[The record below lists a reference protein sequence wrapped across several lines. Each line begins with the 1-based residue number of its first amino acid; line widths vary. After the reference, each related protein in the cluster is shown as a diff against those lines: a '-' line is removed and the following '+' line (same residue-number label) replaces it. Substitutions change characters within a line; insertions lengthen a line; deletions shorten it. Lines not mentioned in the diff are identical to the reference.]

1 MPRSFSLCGLAPLAL
16 IVAGCHDRIAGPDS
30 PIDRAVSLAAISVV
44 DQTGM
49 VGAAAASPPT
59 VIVRDGSGRPVAGV
73 RVSFDGAVTAT
84 AVTGRDGTAALQWLL
99 PSTPGSYELVASVGK
114 LASVRFR
121 ATAVVGPPAY
131 MSITTPVDRAIVPG
145 AVLPESV
152 AVFVM
157 DYVGNALP
165 GVTVTFEAGGPAG
178 GSVEHASAVTNDSGI
193 ASPGFW
199 TPGTTA
205 GVYTLT
211 ARADGVPY
219 SSTVSARVY
228 EPLKASTIAAG
239 AFATCAN
246 DLSGAT
252 YCWGEGFALPTRKQ
266 ADEPLVSLTVGTG
279 FACGLT
285 AAGAAFCWGDDPT
298 DTTFG
303 RGTVI
308 SGSPHRVGGELRF
321 RLISAGDGLVCG
333 ASTDGRTYCWGG
345 NTYGQLGNG
354 TTVPSVVPAP
364 IVGTHDFVALSAGS
378 DHACGVAAS
387 GEAYCWGRN
396 DAGQLGSS
404 SSETCDV
411 VIEDDYYYGEYVS
424 HTPCSSVPLRVSAVP
439 ALASVSAGD
448 GTCGLAGDGQA
459 FCWGRSNGVQ
469 LVSST
474 LRFNS
479 ISSTQ
484 QIASEPPP
492 ASTVKPASMCG
503 TTASGT
509 TYCGDAVNLVA
520 VASNVAFSTIVAGRS
535 HQCGIARDSGVAY
548 CWGVNAEAELGNGTL
563 ATTSVPTPVV
573 AP

>member
-1 MPRSFSLCGLAPLAL
+1 MSRSFILCGLAPFAL
-16 IVAGCHDRIAGPDS
+16 LVAGCHDRIAGPDS
-30 PIDRAVSLAAISVV
+30 PIDRASSLTATSIV

-49 VGAAAASPPT
+49 VGATVASPPT
-59 VIVRDGSGRPVAGV
+59 VIVRDGSGKPVAGV

-84 AVTGRDGTAALQWLL
+84 AVTGPNGTAALQWVL
-99 PSTPGSYELVASVGK
+99 PTKPGSYDVVASVGK
-114 LASVRFR
+114 LASVWFR

-131 MSITTPVDRAIVPG
+131 ISITTPVDRAVVPG

-152 AVFVM
+152 AVSVT
-157 DYVGNALP
+157 DYVGNALS

-178 GSVEHASAVTNDSGI
+178 GSVEHPFAVTNESGI
-193 ASPGFW
+193 ASAGYW
-199 TPGTTA
+199 TLGTTV

-228 EPLKASTIAAG
+228 EPFKVSTIAAG
-239 AFATCAN
+239 AAATCAN

-266 ADEPLVSLTVGTG
+266 ADEPFVSLTVGTG

-285 AAGAAFCWGDDPT
+285 AAGAAFCWGSDPT
-298 DTTFG
+298 DTTFS
-303 RGTVI
+303 RGSVV
-308 SGSPHRVGGELRF
+308 SGVPHRVGGELLF

-333 ASTDGRTYCWGG
+333 ASMDGRTYCWGG
-345 NTYGQLGNG
+345 NAYGQLGNG
-354 TTVPSVVPAP
+354 TTVPSMLPAP

-378 DHACGVAAS
+378 DHACGLAAS

-411 VIEDDYYYGEYVS
+411 VIEDDYYYYAYVS
-424 HTPCSSVPLRVSAVP
+424 QTPCSSVPLRVSAVP
-439 ALASVSAGD
+439 ALSSVSAGD
-448 GTCGLAGDGQA
+448 GTCGLTGDGQA

-479 ISSTQ
+479 ISTTQ

-503 TTASGT
+503 ATASGAV
-509 TYCGDAVNLVA
+509 YCGDADGLVT
-520 VASNVAFSTIVAGRS
+520 VASNLALSTIVAGRS
-535 HQCGIARDSGVAY
+535 HQCGIARDSGLAY
-548 CWGVNAEAELGNGTL
+548 CWGVNAEAALGNGTRI
-563 ATTSVPTPVV
+563 TTSVPTPVA